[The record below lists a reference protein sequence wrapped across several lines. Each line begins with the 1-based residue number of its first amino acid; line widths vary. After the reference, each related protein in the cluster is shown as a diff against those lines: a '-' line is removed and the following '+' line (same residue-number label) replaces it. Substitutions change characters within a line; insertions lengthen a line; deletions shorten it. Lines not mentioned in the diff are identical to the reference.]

1 MLHRYVLNEWKSHLL
16 VFIYYTKCSSGI
28 WVSSVA
34 PAFDSLIEAVARR
47 NCCFWVRLFVPALHN
62 ICRAHIINT
71 HIIFTHNAPAF
82 SGRPTS
88 HRAVPKRHH
97 PSLIAETHVRSRVAF
112 NQSSLRANR
121 FDVVRGR
128 CTRGEG
134 ERGCTTTKTTTA
146 HANRFDG
153 WNDQSRNDRNL
164 YEFNRNDR
172 SRCRSVRVRCERI
185 EERIGAVGFAKGEL
199 YIAYLNL
206 LMTFFYRNTRTRSR
220 SRTWRIK
227 ISWGNVRWRKWFE
240 SDEMKKEMIMEK

>member
-34 PAFDSLIEAVARR
+34 PAFDSLVEVVAWR
-47 NCCFWVRLFVPALHN
+47 NCCFCSCVVCSRNSTFHLS
-62 ICRAHIINT
+62 RINK
-71 HIIFTHNAPAF
+71 HTHNAPAF

-121 FDVVRGR
+121 LVVVRGR

-199 YIAYLNL
+199 YIAYLNV

-220 SRTWRIK
+220 SRMGRIK
-227 ISWGNVRWRKWFE
+227 ISWGNVCWRNWFE

>member
-1 MLHRYVLNEWKSHLL
+1 MKEPSARIYILYKVLFGYLGIVCCARLWLSDWGGCAEKLLFLGAFVCSRTPQHLSRA
-16 VFIYYTKCSSGI
+16 YNKHT
-28 WVSSVA
+28 
-34 PAFDSLIEAVARR
+34 
-47 NCCFWVRLFVPALHN
+47 HN
-62 ICRAHIINT
+62 
-71 HIIFTHNAPAF
+71 THNAPAF

-121 FDVVRGR
+121 LVVVRGR

-199 YIAYLNL
+199 YIAYLNV
-206 LMTFFYRNTRTRSR
+206 LMTFFY
-220 SRTWRIK
+220 IQMDY
-227 ISWGNVRWRKWFE
+227 F
-240 SDEMKKEMIMEK
+240 